1 MNWLNK
7 LERKFGRYAVPNL
20 IVYLIGAYSVGF
32 VLNMVAPNILGF
44 LNFQP
49 YYILHGQIWRL
60 ITWILMP
67 TDSNI
72 IFLLIMMMFY
82 YQLGTALERAWGT
95 FRFNAYIIGGIL
107 LTEVGSLLAYGLIYL
122 FMGGSFAH
130 TASTMMGQMIS
141 TSYIN
146 MSIFLAFAT
155 LYPDMQVLLYFI
167 IPIKMKWMAAVYV
180 VIMVLSVWDTYHAIY
195 AYTQSVSTA
204 LWYAGIMLLCI
215 VMSLLN
221 YLIFFL
227 STRNLSRYTP
237 HEVHRRQQFKAQ
249 MREPRPGSGIAK
261 HKCAVCGRTELDDP
275 NLQFRFCSKCEGNY
289 EYCQDHLFTH
299 QHIRRV

>member
-180 VIMVLSVWDTYHAIY
+180 VIMVFSVWDTYHAIY

-227 STRNLSRYTP
+227 STRNLSRVPVSQNTNVQSADAQSWMIQTYSS
-237 HEVHRRQQFKAQ
+237 VSVRSAKAIMSIVRITCLHISTSEEYKNKDTVFFQ
-249 MREPRPGSGIAK
+249 M
-261 HKCAVCGRTELDDP
+261 TEKDCI
-275 NLQFRFCSKCEGNY
+275 FY
-289 EYCQDHLFTH
+289 
-299 QHIRRV
+299 

>member
-122 FMGGSFAH
+122 FMGGNFAY

-155 LYPDMQVLLYFI
+155 LYPD
-167 IPIKMKWMAAVYV
+167 
-180 VIMVLSVWDTYHAIY
+180 
-195 AYTQSVSTA
+195 
-204 LWYAGIMLLCI
+204 AGIMLLCI

>member
-107 LTEVGSLLAYGLIYL
+107 LTEVGSVWSDLSVYGWQFCPHCKHNDGTDDQYFLYQYVYIPCICDLISGYAGVTVLYHSDKNEMDGSRICCYHGIQRVGYL
-122 FMGGSFAH
+122 SCDLCIYTVCIH
-130 TASTMMGQMIS
+130 C
-141 TSYIN
+141 
-146 MSIFLAFAT
+146 
-155 LYPDMQVLLYFI
+155 
-167 IPIKMKWMAAVYV
+167 
-180 VIMVLSVWDTYHAIY
+180 IMVCRDY
-195 AYTQSVSTA
+195 A
-204 LWYAGIMLLCI
+204 
-215 VMSLLN
+215 VMHCDVTVKLPH
-221 YLIFFL
+221 FL
-227 STRNLSRYTP
+227 P
-237 HEVHRRQQFKAQ
+237 VHEES
-249 MREPRPGSGIAK
+249 EPVYP
-261 HKCAVCGRTELDDP
+261 T
-275 NLQFRFCSKCEGNY
+275 
-289 EYCQDHLFTH
+289 
-299 QHIRRV
+299 

>member
-82 YQLGTALERAWGT
+82 YQLEPRWSARGE
-95 FRFNAYIIGGIL
+95 
-107 LTEVGSLLAYGLIYL
+107 
-122 FMGGSFAH
+122 
-130 TASTMMGQMIS
+130 
-141 TSYIN
+141 
-146 MSIFLAFAT
+146 
-155 LYPDMQVLLYFI
+155 
-167 IPIKMKWMAAVYV
+167 
-180 VIMVLSVWDTYHAIY
+180 LSVLMPISSAE
-195 AYTQSVSTA
+195 S
-204 LWYAGIMLLCI
+204 C
-215 VMSLLN
+215 
-221 YLIFFL
+221 
-227 STRNLSRYTP
+227 
-237 HEVHRRQQFKAQ
+237 
-249 MREPRPGSGIAK
+249 
-261 HKCAVCGRTELDDP
+261 
-275 NLQFRFCSKCEGNY
+275 
-289 EYCQDHLFTH
+289 
-299 QHIRRV
+299 

>member
-146 MSIFLAFAT
+146 IPCICDLISGYAGVT
-155 LYPDMQVLLYFI
+155 VLYHSDKNEMDGSRICCYHGIQRVGYLSCDLCIYTVCI
-167 IPIKMKWMAAVYV
+167 HC
-180 VIMVLSVWDTYHAIY
+180 IMVCRDHAVMYCDVTVKLSY
-195 AYTQSVSTA
+195 
-204 LWYAGIMLLCI
+204 
-215 VMSLLN
+215 
-221 YLIFFL
+221 FL
-227 STRNLSRYTP
+227 P
-237 HEVHRRQQFKAQ
+237 VHEES
-249 MREPRPGSGIAK
+249 EPVYP
-261 HKCAVCGRTELDDP
+261 T
-275 NLQFRFCSKCEGNY
+275 
-289 EYCQDHLFTH
+289 
-299 QHIRRV
+299 

>member
-82 YQLGTALERAWGT
+82 YQLGTALERAW
-95 FRFNAYIIGGIL
+95 
-107 LTEVGSLLAYGLIYL
+107 
-122 FMGGSFAH
+122 
-130 TASTMMGQMIS
+130 
-141 TSYIN
+141 TSP
-146 MSIFLAFAT
+146 S
-155 LYPDMQVLLYFI
+155 
-167 IPIKMKWMAAVYV
+167 
-180 VIMVLSVWDTYHAIY
+180 
-195 AYTQSVSTA
+195 
-204 LWYAGIMLLCI
+204 
-215 VMSLLN
+215 
-221 YLIFFL
+221 
-227 STRNLSRYTP
+227 SRKPTTKS
-237 HEVHRRQQFKAQ
+237 E
-249 MREPRPGSGIAK
+249 AK
-261 HKCAVCGRTELDDP
+261 R
-275 NLQFRFCSKCEGNY
+275 S
-289 EYCQDHLFTH
+289 
-299 QHIRRV
+299 

>member
-107 LTEVGSLLAYGLIYL
+107 LT
-122 FMGGSFAH
+122 
-130 TASTMMGQMIS
+130 GQPFGVWS
-141 TSYIN
+141 
-146 MSIFLAFAT
+146 
-155 LYPDMQVLLYFI
+155 D
-167 IPIKMKWMAAVYV
+167 
-180 VIMVLSVWDTYHAIY
+180 LSVYGR
-195 AYTQSVSTA
+195 QF
-204 LWYAGIMLLCI
+204 CI
-215 VMSLLN
+215 HCKHN
-221 YLIFFL
+221 DGTDDQYFL
-227 STRNLSRYTP
+227 Y
-237 HEVHRRQQFKAQ
+237 
-249 MREPRPGSGIAK
+249 
-261 HKCAVCGRTELDDP
+261 
-275 NLQFRFCSKCEGNY
+275 
-289 EYCQDHLFTH
+289 
-299 QHIRRV
+299 

>member
-82 YQLGTALERAWGT
+82 YQLGTALERASCRKKNGQ
-95 FRFNAYIIGGIL
+95 IIRQFWKWQGVTSRIRN
-107 LTEVGSLLAYGLIYL
+107 YG
-122 FMGGSFAH
+122 
-130 TASTMMGQMIS
+130 
-141 TSYIN
+141 
-146 MSIFLAFAT
+146 
-155 LYPDMQVLLYFI
+155 
-167 IPIKMKWMAAVYV
+167 
-180 VIMVLSVWDTYHAIY
+180 
-195 AYTQSVSTA
+195 
-204 LWYAGIMLLCI
+204 
-215 VMSLLN
+215 
-221 YLIFFL
+221 
-227 STRNLSRYTP
+227 
-237 HEVHRRQQFKAQ
+237 
-249 MREPRPGSGIAK
+249 
-261 HKCAVCGRTELDDP
+261 
-275 NLQFRFCSKCEGNY
+275 
-289 EYCQDHLFTH
+289 
-299 QHIRRV
+299 